1 MTPPREPTKSVRLEG
16 VARADSVGSAEEL
29 ARLLRPGFELGA
41 ATAAYQVEGAV
52 AEDGRTPSTWD
63 EFASRPGTIL
73 DGSDGSVAADHY
85 HRFREDVALMKD
97 LGLDV
102 YRFSIS
108 WTRLVTPAGDPNP
121 EGVAFYDALI
131 DELLAAGIRPMATLF
146 HWDTPL
152 ELEQRGGW
160 RRRETARRFA
170 EFARI
175 AGEAF
180 GDRVD
185 AWVTINEACTVTL
198 EGYGLDV
205 HAPGLGSSLA
215 IPRVARNL
223 LLAHGLAVRAL
234 RAVPVRGR
242 IGITNVHTVSVPAT
256 DSPRD
261 AAYAD
266 LFDFLHNRLYA
277 DPVLL
282 GRNPA
287 PPKRVGALGTALGI
301 LSRSSSRDLA
311 LMSQPLDFYGL
322 NYYFPSRIAAGPP
335 PPGTGN
341 PDGVSAA
348 MDSSPFHL
356 ADWPDLPQ
364 TGFGW
369 PIAPE
374 YLGRVIENLAARY
387 GDRLPPITITEGGAS
402 FADAVGIPDT
412 ERIDYL
418 RAHIAI
424 AAADPRVRGYIV
436 WSLLDNFEWAA
447 GYTQRFGLV
456 HVDFE
461 TLARTPK
468 ASYEWLREVLVTRKR

>member
-1 MTPPREPTKSVRLEG
+1 MP
-16 VARADSVGSAEEL
+16 DEL
-29 ARLLRPGFELGA
+29 ARRLHPGFLIGA
-41 ATAAYQVEGAV
+41 ATAAYQIEGAA

-63 EFASRPGTIL
+63 EFTSRPGKIL
-73 DGSDGSVAADHY
+73 DGSDGGVATDHY
-85 HRFREDVALMKD
+85 HRFREDVALMRD
-97 LGLDV
+97 LGIDT

-108 WTRLVTPAGDPNP
+108 WTRLLPHGRGPANPAGVD
-121 EGVAFYDALI
+121 FYNRLI
-131 DELLAAGIRPMATLF
+131 DELLSAGIKPMATLF

-152 ELEQRGGW
+152 EFEQRGGW
-160 RRRETARRFA
+160 RRRQTAERFG
-170 EFARI
+170 EFADV
-175 AGEAF
+175 AGELFA
-180 GDRVD
+180 DRVD
-185 AWVTINEACTVTL
+185 SWVTINEACTVTL

-223 LLAHGLAVRAL
+223 LLAHGLAVKAL
-234 RAVPVRGR
+234 RKHGAKQ

-256 DSPRD
+256 DTVKD

-282 GRNPA
+282 GRNPS
-287 PPKRVGALGTALGI
+287 PPHGVGPLGAALGI
-301 LSRSSSRDLA
+301 LSRSSKRDRV

-335 PPGTGN
+335 PPGSGN
-341 PDGVSAA
+341 PDGVSEA
-348 MDSSPFHL
+348 MDAAPFHL
-356 ADWPDLPQ
+356 TEWPPIDGKPIEH

-374 YLGRVIENLAARY
+374 YLRTVLENLAARY
-387 GDRLPPITITEGGAS
+387 GDRLPPVIITEGGAS
-402 FADAVGIPDT
+402 FPDAVGADGRVDDT
-412 ERIDYL
+412 QRIAYL
-418 RAHIAI
+418 AAHIAV
-424 AAADPRVRGYIV
+424 AVESVPGVDLRGYIV

-461 TLARTPK
+461 TLVRTPK
-468 ASYEWLREVLVTRKR
+468 ASYEWMRGVLSARRTI